1 MNFEVPLVTDMT
13 PVDPPPGAAGGAPG
27 SKRFWHGND
36 DEHPEVSSLQRGA
49 IHPLCRNVLLWLSL
63 KLLVPGWALGS
74 YSSGPPAGG
83 TPQILIF

>member
-36 DEHPEVSSLQRGA
+36 DEHPEVSTA
-49 IHPLCRNVLLWLSL
+49 TECEL
-63 KLLVPGWALGS
+63 K
-74 YSSGPPAGG
+74 
-83 TPQILIF
+83 TPDIS

>member
-36 DEHPEVSSLQRGA
+36 DEHPEVSSLQRHSSTLSQCFVTA
-49 IHPLCRNVLLWLSL
+49 VAKIACAWL
-63 KLLVPGWALGS
+63 G
-74 YSSGPPAGG
+74 
-83 TPQILIF
+83 IR